1 MAGVYLSYPF
11 CAQKCTFCN
20 FASGVASD
28 DVQRHYERMLLREI
42 EHHDWKWLPETIYWG
57 GGTPSLM
64 PLDEFADAM
73 RAIPAEHIKE
83 ATLECAPGSVTA
95 DRAQAWRAA
104 GINRVS
110 LGVQSFVEAETRRT
124 GRKHSAEIVEREL
137 NMLAN
142 AGISNI
148 NIDLIAGLPG
158 QTLESW
164 QTSLDWVER
173 LAPPHV
179 SVYMFEIDEDSRL
192 GREALLGGIRY
203 GVNALP
209 PDDAVAEFYERAAEN
224 KLGDDAYPHINAA
237 FIEDLLAAAGDRP
250 AERHERAKK
259 LRERIQRDLPVSG
272 TWFNAAT
279 RAEALFGLGK
289 YDEAT
294 EVLRQI
300 GPHTKRSPWELRTM
314 AEQLAQL
321 AYLREERPLEHPA
334 IRTFFETLLPG
345 ASDAAR
351 SIMVG
356 KVGLALSGGG
366 SRAIAFHLGCLRAL
380 NDLGIL

>member
-73 RAIPAEHIKE
+73 RAIPAAHIKE

-192 GREALLGGIRY
+192 GREALLGKIRY
-203 GVNALP
+203 GANALP
-209 PDDAVAEFYERAAEN
+209 PDDTVAEFYECAVERLKSAGLPRYEISNFARPDFESLHNLKYWTLEPYIGFGVDAHSFDGSLRWSNIDSAEEYIARLEN
-224 KLGDDAYPHINAA
+224 HLNPGAGESLSDCEEEH
-237 FIEDLLAAAGDRP
+237 FFVGLRLAAGIEPTEHEWSRFKDP
-250 AERHERAKK
+250 IERSLASGLLVQDAKR
-259 LRERIQRDLPVSG
+259 LRLTNRGFLLS
-272 TWFNAAT
+272 N
-279 RAEALFGLGK
+279 
-289 YDEAT
+289 
-294 EVLRQI
+294 EVFQ
-300 GPHTKRSPWELRTM
+300 EFVY
-314 AEQLAQL
+314 A
-321 AYLREERPLEHPA
+321 PA
-334 IRTFFETLLPG
+334 I
-345 ASDAAR
+345 
-351 SIMVG
+351 
-356 KVGLALSGGG
+356 
-366 SRAIAFHLGCLRAL
+366 
-380 NDLGIL
+380 